1 MILDSTQPVLPP
13 PFQAI
18 THDALPSTSDEA
30 KRLASAGAPHGTLVQ
45 ALSQTAG
52 RGRLNRQWV
61 SPAGNLYMSVILRP
75 RVTAIRG
82 TELGFVASLAVA
94 DAISEMAPDPRAVRL
109 KWPNDVLLNDAKLA
123 GILLETELGP
133 DNLLAWV
140 VLGIGINI
148 LSTPDDTPYPATCLA
163 EQGTPPSLDSVL
175 AILCTALNQRLDIWE
190 RDGFDQIRGDWV
202 MRSRGVGMPIRLKI
216 GTETISGRFHDL
228 DRDGA
233 LLLECEGSIRRITA
247 GDVHFAAI

>member
-1 MILDSTQPVLPP
+1 MILASTQPVLQS
-13 PFQAI
+13 PFRAI
-18 THDALPSTSDEA
+18 IHDALPSTSDEA
-30 KRLASAGAPHGTLVQ
+30 KRLAAAGAPHGTLVQ

-75 RVTAIRG
+75 QVTAVRG

-94 DAISEMAPDPRAVRL
+94 DAISEFVANPRAVRL

-148 LSTPDDTPYPATCLA
+148 VSKPDDTPYPATSLA
-163 EQGTPPSLDSVL
+163 AIGTPPSLDAVL
-175 AILCTALNQRLDIWE
+175 IRLCTALNQRLNMWE
-190 RDGFDQIRGDWV
+190 RDGFDTIRGDWV
-202 MRSRGVGMPIRLKI
+202 IRSRGVGLPIRLKI
-216 GTETISGRFHDL
+216 GAETITGRFHDL

-233 LLLECEGSIRRITA
+233 LLLDCEGSIRRITA
-247 GDVHFAAI
+247 GDVHFAAT